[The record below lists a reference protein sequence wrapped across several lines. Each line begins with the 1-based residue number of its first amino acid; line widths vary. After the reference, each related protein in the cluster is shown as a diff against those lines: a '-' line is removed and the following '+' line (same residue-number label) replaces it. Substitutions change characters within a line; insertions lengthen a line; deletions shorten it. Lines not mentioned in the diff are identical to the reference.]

1 MATAFPIVHGQSWA
15 CIEALGI
22 VRRVFL
28 SGLKL
33 LNERRLDSHRKTED
47 MAKAEGGSLK
57 EDVAV
62 LAVRA

>member
-1 MATAFPIVHGQSWA
+1 MATAFPHRSWPVVGLH
-15 CIEALGI
+15 EALGI

-47 MAKAEGGSLK
+47 MAEAEGGSLK

-62 LAVRA
+62 LAVRV